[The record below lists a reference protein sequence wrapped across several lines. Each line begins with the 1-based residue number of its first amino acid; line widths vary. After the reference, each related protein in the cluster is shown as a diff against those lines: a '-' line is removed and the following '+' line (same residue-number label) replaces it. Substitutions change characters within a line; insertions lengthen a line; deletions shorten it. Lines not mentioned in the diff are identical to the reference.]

1 MHHNLNLWLLFLLEN
16 RLLML
21 GYSFTLKKIDMT
33 CNTTQANNV
42 VKTTKWDIVYV
53 VESIVHY
60 E

>member
-21 GYSFTLKKIDMT
+21 GYSFTLKKIDMI
-33 CNTTQANNV
+33 CNTTKANNV
-42 VKTTKWDIVYV
+42 VKTTKWDTVYV

>member
-33 CNTTQANNV
+33 WNTTQANNV
-42 VKTTKWDIVYV
+42 VKTTKWDSVYI